1 MLDPVVDEDVAAVLL
16 ACVFE
21 GASPSSSAS
30 LQSPPATVESAA
42 LRFFNFLSFHDFNSS
57 PVIIR
62 GDAAT
67 VTPEER
73 AREAAF
79 RAAFSD
85 NRDSMPALA
94 VLLPYGA
101 ATAVTKS
108 LSKQGRARWI
118 LLRIIFSIDFC
129 VQVHGYKNGL
139 SCVLKVRMGTHSVI
153 S

>member
-1 MLDPVVDEDVAAVLL
+1 MLEPVVDEDVAAILL

-21 GASPSSSAS
+21 SAPSWNPRRGEPA
-30 LQSPPATVESAA
+30 PPATVESAA
-42 LRFFNFLSFHDFNSS
+42 LRFFDFLSFHDFNSS

-62 GDAAT
+62 GDAST
-67 VTPEER
+67 TTTPEER

-118 LLRIIFSIDFC
+118 LLRIFFSFDFC
-129 VQVHGYKNGL
+129 VSAWLQKWLVLRSESAHGN
-139 SCVLKVRMGTHSVI
+139 T
-153 S
+153 

>member
-67 VTPEER
+67 VTPEDR
-73 AREAAF
+73 AREAVF
-79 RAAFSD
+79 RDGF
-85 NRDSMPALA
+85 
-94 VLLPYGA
+94 
-101 ATAVTKS
+101 
-108 LSKQGRARWI
+108 
-118 LLRIIFSIDFC
+118 
-129 VQVHGYKNGL
+129 
-139 SCVLKVRMGTHSVI
+139 I
-153 S
+153 SHV